1 MSFWSVYI
9 LQYDYH
15 QLANSSITS
24 HNYLL
29 FFFFVV
35 RTVFFSHEKEEVL
48 PFVTT
53 LMDLEGITERY
64 VRQRNTNIV
73 QYHLYV
79 EY

>member
-1 MSFWSVYI
+1 MITTSYI
-9 LQYDYH
+9 TALSYH
-15 QLANSSITS
+15 IIIIS
-24 HNYLL
+24 
-29 FFFFVV
+29 FVV
-35 RTVFFSHEKEEVL
+35 RTVLFIYEKEEVL

-64 VRQRNTNIV
+64 IRQRNTNIV